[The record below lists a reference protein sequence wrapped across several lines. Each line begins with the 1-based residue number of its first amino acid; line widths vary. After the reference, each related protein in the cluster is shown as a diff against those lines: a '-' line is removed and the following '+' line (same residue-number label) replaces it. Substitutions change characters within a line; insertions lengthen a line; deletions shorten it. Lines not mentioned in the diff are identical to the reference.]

1 MKIEETLTIVGF
13 AWIDQD
19 DKSVNWAMKEDME
32 DIPPAQR
39 PPGCTPVI
47 IEISPTEEWLT
58 RKQKDHEFLGDL
70 ASQINQFSAEL
81 TQLQK
86 SIKSQR

>member
-32 DIPPAQR
+32 DIPPDQR
-39 PPGCTPVI
+39 PAGCVPVI
-47 IEISPTEEWLT
+47 IEITPTEEWLV